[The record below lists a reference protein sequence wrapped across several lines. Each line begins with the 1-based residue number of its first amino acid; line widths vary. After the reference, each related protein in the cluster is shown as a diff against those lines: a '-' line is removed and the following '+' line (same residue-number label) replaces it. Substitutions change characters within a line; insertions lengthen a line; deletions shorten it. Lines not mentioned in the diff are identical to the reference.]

1 MIMLLKKS
9 LRPLAA
15 MCVLLV
21 VSAAIACQVPV
32 FRYALERWASGSY
45 RIYVL
50 SQGDLTDAQKDVVQ
64 SLKDQVEGIGQVIVR
79 NAKDKVSNNET
90 ALLAAFRPTE
100 KPMIVGFYPMDSEVT
115 AEQSAFQVPLEQK
128 SVAALTQ
135 SPVREELIR
144 RLAAGHS
151 AVWLFLKSGQKP
163 ADDAALAKLTAQLE
177 KDSEDLRL
185 PGFDELEVSPDLLRS
200 TKVRLKIQFSVIE
213 IDRADPEEHCLVDML
228 LNSEPDLRASKEPL
242 AFPVFGRGRVLY
254 SLVGEGITS
263 DNIRTATEFIA
274 GPCSCQVKE
283 LNPGFDLLLQC
294 DWDDMIGDVM
304 ISDPIPDSPSE
315 PVLLK
320 IPPGRKKR

>member
-9 LRPLAA
+9 LRPLVV
-15 MCVLLV
+15 MGVLLV
-21 VSAAIACQVPV
+21 VSAAVACQVPV
-32 FRYALERWASGSY
+32 FRYALERWASGTY

-50 SQGDLTDAQKDVVQ
+50 SKGDLTDSQKAVVQ
-64 SLKDQVEGIGQVIVR
+64 SLTEQVERIGEVIVR
-79 NAKDKVSNNET
+79 KGTDTARGDEQELLTRFTPTDKPV
-90 ALLAAFRPTE
+90 
-100 KPMIVGFYPMDSEVT
+100 IVGFYPKDAEVT
-115 AEQSAFQVPLEQK
+115 VNQPAFSVLLEQDA
-128 SVAALTQ
+128 VARIVR
-135 SPVREELIR
+135 SPSREELIR

-151 AVWLFLKSGQKP
+151 AVWLFLKSGMKS
-163 ADDAALAKLTAQLE
+163 ADEAALAKLNAQLE

-185 PGFDELEVSPDLLRS
+185 PGFDELEVSPDLLTA

-213 IDRADPEEHCLVDML
+213 IDRTDPEERCLVDML
-228 LNSEPDLRASKEPL
+228 LNSEPDLRGSSEPL

-263 DNIRTATEFIA
+263 DNIRTAAEFIT

>member
-1 MIMLLKKS
+1 MIKFLMKCI
-9 LRPLAA
+9 RPFAA

-21 VSAAIACQVPV
+21 VSAAVACQVPV
-32 FRYALERWASGSY
+32 FRYALERWASGTY

-50 SQGDLTDAQKDVVQ
+50 SQGELTDAQKEIVQ
-64 SLKDQVEGIGQVIVR
+64 SLTDEVEGIGQVIVR
-79 NAKDKVSNNET
+79 NGKDKVSNEET
-90 ALLAAFRPTE
+90 ELLAAFRPTD
-100 KPMIVGFYPMDSEVT
+100 KPLIVGFYPMDSEVT
-115 AEQSAFQVPLEQK
+115 PDQSAFQVPLEQK
-128 SVAALTQ
+128 SIAALTQ

-151 AVWLFLKSGQKP
+151 AIWLFLKSGQKS
-163 ADDAALAKLTAQLE
+163 ADDAALAKLNSQLE

-200 TKVRLKIQFSVIE
+200 TKVRLKIQFSVIV
-213 IDRADPEEHCLVDML
+213 IDRADPKERCLVEML

-263 DNIRTATEFIA
+263 DNIRTAAEFIA

-283 LNPGFDLLLQC
+283 LNPGFDLLLHC
-294 DWDDMIGDVM
+294 DWDDLIGDVM
-304 ISDPIPDSPSE
+304 ISDPIPETPSE

-320 IPPGRKKR
+320 IPPGRTKR